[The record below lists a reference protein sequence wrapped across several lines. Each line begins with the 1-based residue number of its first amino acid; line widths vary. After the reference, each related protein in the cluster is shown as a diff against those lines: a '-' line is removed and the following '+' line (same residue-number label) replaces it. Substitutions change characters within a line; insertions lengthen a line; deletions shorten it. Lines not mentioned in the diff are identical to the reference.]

1 MYGSAEL
8 GVVVSERTQV
18 LISGGGV
25 AGLTAGL
32 LLHRHGVRAVL
43 VEKHASTSPQPK
55 ARRFNHR
62 SNEVFR
68 ALGLRDAVA
77 EASAPLASFAGMLS
91 GPTLAEAKWPEIT
104 PAMRAGIAQYG
115 RMNDHSPAPSVLCPQ
130 DVLEPVLRRA
140 AEDRGVSVRFSTELV
155 SFTQSSSGVTAALR
169 SAGGEGS
176 EVAADYLI
184 AADGARS
191 PVREAL
197 GIPRSGY
204 GHLANNL
211 DIAFRADLTELVRD
225 KKFNLCQIENP
236 AASGAFVSVNGTDRW
251 LFSTSD
257 FPGSQT
263 LGDDGWRDLLR
274 AMVGVPDLDVEVLSL
289 MPWESGMYVADRY
302 AEGRVFLAGD
312 AAHAMPPMAAAGAN
326 TAIGDVHNLAW
337 KLGAVLAGSASPA
350 LLDTYHAERHPLGYA
365 TAEFSSRVSGHLGTM
380 IASVTSGEVPVDPVT
395 ALFGAQYDEGAF
407 VPDTRGPAPFDRY
420 APGGRPGTRVP
431 HAWVS
436 PGVSTVDLAG
446 PDFALLTPPGETHW
460 TATARHLGLR
470 TVSVPAP
477 AWLDSVALSPD
488 GALLLRPDAVVA
500 WHSASAIPLDDACAR
515 ILGQPAAVGG

>member
-1 MYGSAEL
+1 MGDQGTGHRWRNDGGSGSARR
-8 GVVVSERTQV
+8 GRVRR
-18 LISGGGV
+18 
-25 AGLTAGL
+25 
-32 LLHRHGVRAVL
+32 RH
-43 VEKHASTSPQPK
+43 
-55 ARRFNHR
+55 
-62 SNEVFR
+62 
-68 ALGLRDAVA
+68 
-77 EASAPLASFAGMLS
+77 
-91 GPTLAEAKWPEIT
+91 
-104 PAMRAGIAQYG
+104 
-115 RMNDHSPAPSVLCPQ
+115 
-130 DVLEPVLRRA
+130 
-140 AEDRGVSVRFSTELV
+140 
-155 SFTQSSSGVTAALR
+155 
-169 SAGGEGS
+169 
-176 EVAADYLI
+176 LI

-191 PVREAL
+191 PIREAL

-204 GHLANNL
+204 GHLADNL

-257 FPGSQT
+257 FPGSGT

-274 AMVGVPDLDVEVLSL
+274 AAVGVPDLDVEVLSL

-326 TAIGDVHNLAW
+326 TAIGDVHNLTW
-337 KLGAVLAGSASPA
+337 KLAAVLAGSASPA
-350 LLDTYHAERHPLGYA
+350 QLDTYHAERHPLGYA

-380 IASVTSGEVPVDPVT
+380 IASVTSGEVPADPVT

-407 VPDTRGPAPFDRY
+407 VPDNRGSAPVDHY

-446 PDFALLTPPGETHW
+446 PDFALLTAPGDTHW

-470 TVSVPAP
+470 TVSVPDP
-477 AWLDSVALSPD
+477 AWLDSVALTPD

-500 WHSASAIPLDDACAR
+500 WHSSCTTPLDDACAR

>member
-1 MYGSAEL
+1 M
-8 GVVVSERTQV
+8 
-18 LISGGGV
+18 
-25 AGLTAGL
+25 
-32 LLHRHGVRAVL
+32 
-43 VEKHASTSPQPK
+43 
-55 ARRFNHR
+55 
-62 SNEVFR
+62 
-68 ALGLRDAVA
+68 
-77 EASAPLASFAGMLS
+77 
-91 GPTLAEAKWPEIT
+91 
-104 PAMRAGIAQYG
+104 
-115 RMNDHSPAPSVLCPQ
+115 
-130 DVLEPVLRRA
+130 
-140 AEDRGVSVRFSTELV
+140 

-169 SAGGEGS
+169 SPGGEVS

-204 GHLANNL
+204 GHLADNL

-236 AASGAFVSVNGTDRW
+236 AVSGAFVSVNGTDRW

-257 FPGSQT
+257 FPGSAT

-274 AMVGVPDLDVEVLSL
+274 TVVGVPDLEVEVLSL

-302 AEGRVFLAGD
+302 AEGRVFLAGG
-312 AAHAMPPMAAAGAN
+312 AAHAMPPMAAAAAN

-337 KLGAVLAGSASPA
+337 KLAAVLAGSASPA
-350 LLDTYHAERHPLGYA
+350 LLDTYHAERHPVGYA

-395 ALFGAQYDEGAF
+395 AVFGVQYDEGAF
-407 VPDTRGPAPFDRY
+407 VPDSRGPAPSDHY

-436 PGVSTVDLAG
+436 PGLSTVDLAG
-446 PDFALLTPPGETHW
+446 PGFALLTSPGETRW

-470 TVSVPAP
+470 TVAVPDP
-477 AWLDSVALSPD
+477 TWLDSVALSPD

-500 WHSASAIPLDDACAR
+500 WHSLSTVPLADACAR